1 MRKVT
6 EQRSAL
12 L

>member
-6 EQRSAL
+6 
-12 L
+12 